1 MANRKSKGK
10 RLEDDLREKMTLI
23 SEGCRLRGINTIDF
37 VARCIDAH
45 RMGLSFPSLFPDD
58 PVERDRFLKALQSAI
73 QESKQ
78 RKGSEHGRETA

>member
-1 MANRKSKGK
+1 MASRKSKGK

-23 SEGCRLRGINTIDF
+23 SEGCRLRDINTIDF

-45 RMGLSFPSLFPDD
+45 RMGLSSPSLFPDE

-73 QESKQ
+73 QVSKQ
-78 RKGSEHGRETA
+78 REE

>member
-1 MANRKSKGK
+1 MTSRKSKRK

-45 RMGLSFPSLFPDD
+45 RMGLSSPSLFPDE
-58 PVERDRFLKALQSAI
+58 PIERDRFLKAL
-73 QESKQ
+73 KP
-78 RKGSEHGRETA
+78 